1 MLSTRNFLLSHFPT
15 FPLSHFHTFTLS
27 YFPTFPLSYFPTFL
41 LSTFLLSF
49 CINITITTALIT
61 TVLEVYWKVTHLP
74 GMTCLS
80 STFLKASLSPKS
92 PLSVS
97 TGTWKTNILQ
107 ISNKYISDLWQIYQV
122 SPTKISKKTFHP
134 LPYILF
140 LNPFLGGT
148 FWSQFSRWLVE
159 VILGKGKEGEPH

>member
-27 YFPTFPLSYFPTFL
+27 HFPIFPLSHFPTFPLFYFPLSYFPSASISPSQL
-41 LSTFLLSF
+41 LWSPL
-49 CINITITTALIT
+49 
-61 TVLEVYWKVTHLP
+61 YWNVTHLP